1 MHIIELKNGKNVCIG
16 GYSDALDVIREELG
30 DEITTALEED
40 ITYALE
46 EMRSERDIQAE
57 EKEEYERNCDGYRDM
72 LQETVEELDGVLESM
87 QNAKRINKEKL
98 FLSLKRIRKNIWANL

>member
-30 DEITTALEED
+30 HEIVATLEED

-46 EMRSERDIQAE
+46 EMRSERDIQEE
-57 EKEEYERNCDGYRDM
+57 EKEEYERNCEGYRDM
-72 LQETVEELDGVLESM
+72 LQETVEELDGLLENM

-98 FLSLKRIRKNIWANL
+98 FLSLNRIRKNIWANL

>member
-46 EMRSERDIQAE
+46 EMRSERDIQEE
-57 EKEEYERNCDGYRDM
+57 EKEEYERNCEGYRDM
-72 LQETVEELDGVLESM
+72 LQEAVEELDGVLESM
-87 QNAKRINKEKL
+87 ENAKRINKEKL
-98 FLSLKRIRKNIWANL
+98 FLSLNRIRKNIWANL

>member
-16 GYSDALDVIREELG
+16 GYSDALDVIREVLG

-57 EKEEYERNCDGYRDM
+57 EKEEYERNCDYYRDM
-72 LQETVEELDGVLESM
+72 LQEAVEELDGLLENM
-87 QNAKRINKEKL
+87 QNAKRINKEKI
-98 FLSLKRIRKNIWANL
+98 FLSIKRIRQNIWMNL